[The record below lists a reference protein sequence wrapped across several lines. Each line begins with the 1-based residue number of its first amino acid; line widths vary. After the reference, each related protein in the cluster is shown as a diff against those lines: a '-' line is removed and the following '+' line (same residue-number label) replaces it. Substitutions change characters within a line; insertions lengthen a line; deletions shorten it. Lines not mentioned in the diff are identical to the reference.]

1 MKYRCKV
8 ITFQMAQQLK
18 TKTINI
24 APGQLSCRQCNANFC
39 QKQTHCIDDQDKF
52 QSVTDTN
59 NKFTECQTPREKL

>member
-1 MKYRCKV
+1 MKYRCKI

-24 APGQLSCRQCNANFC
+24 VPGQLPCRQCKANFC

-59 NKFTECQTPREKL
+59 NKFTEC